1 MLPNESILNP
11 ELTIPRGVRVGYK
24 FPLNMWLREG
34 RGGSHSP
41 PRTLSK
47 QIERNACSVLNG
59 YYFGKIEI
67 LVLTS
72 IARFLNKFDKTYGGE
87 YQTCFT

>member
-24 FPLNMWLREG
+24 FPLNMW
-34 RGGSHSP
+34 
-41 PRTLSK
+41 TLSKQK

-72 IARFLNKFDKTYGGE
+72 IARFLNKFDRTYGGE

>member
-1 MLPNESILNP
+1 MLPNKSILNP

-24 FPLNMWLREG
+24 FPKYVVKRGEG
-34 RGGSHSP
+34 GGSHSP

-67 LVLTS
+67 LILTS
-72 IARFLNKFDKTYGGE
+72 IARFLNKFDRTYGGE

>member
-1 MLPNESILNP
+1 MTTPFLQEWNDHSIPAGMECHSTPNLKKYA
-11 ELTIPRGVRVGYK
+11 T
-24 FPLNMWLREG
+24 
-34 RGGSHSP
+34 
-41 PRTLSK
+41 RTLSK

-72 IARFLNKFDKTYGGE
+72 IARFLNKFDRTYGGE